1 MDCVIQSSRA
11 ADERFLAN
19 DNAFAL
25 QEGDVIELCQVSD
38 IRAGGL
44 PKDMKLQT
52 QLAIKHGENLEEKSL
67 TICSGTDYINVNYQ
81 HIVCPDA
88 ATAKVSDS
96 ITINYIGCV
105 GTEYV
110 CTCKVN
116 GGGRESFGNRHHR
129 ATRRKSGVGEGV
141 GWFIDGSVWT
151 SIKCDNARDGDNVT
165 SVCVY
170 SSGRLLLVP
179 PLV

>member
-1 MDCVIQSSRA
+1 M
-11 ADERFLAN
+11 
-19 DNAFAL
+19 
-25 QEGDVIELCQVSD
+25 SD

-110 CTCKVN
+110 CTCTL
-116 GGGRESFGNRHHR
+116 GES
-129 ATRRKSGVGEGV
+129 
-141 GWFIDGSVWT
+141 
-151 SIKCDNARDGDNVT
+151 
-165 SVCVY
+165 
-170 SSGRLLLVP
+170 
-179 PLV
+179 PLVTDTTAQREGRVGLGWGLVGLLTAPC